1 MRGTVRGTLEV
12 RPAHPKSAR
21 VVLVGFG
28 SSKLARYFSTP
39 GVLFVAVLI
48 YCAHSAQQVTVNV
61 SRYIYISYLAAHA
74 HIYVGRQI

>member
-1 MRGTVRGTLEV
+1 MGTLRGTLWGTLRGTLEV

-39 GVLFVAVLI
+39 GVLFVIVLI
-48 YCAHSAQQVTVNV
+48 YCEHS
-61 SRYIYISYLAAHA
+61 SL
-74 HIYVGRQI
+74 